1 MSRVVNLDITKTYSS
16 VFLILYL
23 CLGFVPNLQAVDK
36 IAPQWLFMG
45 MLNLFSLI
53 YFIYYREKYLLSIFQ
68 SISSFLIITYTGFIF
83 WGAFSYFYAIN
94 PTEVLVNISR
104 QINVFLMVV
113 FMTVHLYNLKNK
125 LSFIPYIMGII
136 LSIEIYYVLVQTI
149 DTLDLVGNLIERAS
163 IKGVAANPN
172 ITAFSIANKLPFVIY
187 LIIFSDRKISKLFSA
202 ALLLLSIL
210 CLSIIQSRASYLAVI
225 FIYLVTF
232 SLLIFL
238 YLKTK
243 KKKFLH
249 SLSIILSTILIGIIS
264 NQLIFSNK
272 GADALKRI
280 STISVTNTDDSISAR
295 LRYYSHVL
303 EQVKES
309 KIFGVGLGNWKL
321 KSIKYESQNL
331 LGYIVPYHA
340 HSDFIQLGAEL
351 GIVGFILYLGIFLWA
366 VIYVF
371 RLIIKSSLGEKE
383 KVFLFFMLLSLGS
396 YTIDANLN
404 FPIARPQVLVIWGIV
419 LAFIIG
425 FYQKVNF
432 KDQYS
437 NLNKKITSTS
447 FFVISLIALIPSLF
461 ISFKVYESL
470 KGQMQ
475 LLQDFNSNQY
485 NIPLN
490 KVENITPNIPNITV
504 TTIPINS
511 VKARYF
517 VKNKKYDKA
526 IKLIESGTKANP
538 FLFYSEILK
547 SQIYEELGKLD
558 SAKFYAKKAFFGLP
572 NNQLHSSTYLNLVNI
587 TRDKNALE
595 DAFNLL
601 VINNDL
607 TNWKNYLTIASGLYP
622 PGDKVIVERAK
633 NAVQIFPNNSDIKN
647 LLNSVSVGRKQMI
660 EAVEASK
667 IALEY
672 FNSNE
677 FEKAAIEFEKAIKLN
692 SADYS
697 NYENAA
703 IANYMT
709 GNLYK
714 AIEQIDKVINDMNPL
729 NGKCEYI
736 KALIFIKLGDHV
748 GACPLLA
755 TSRDS
760 GNTQA
765 SGIFDQYCR

>member
-1 MSRVVNLDITKTYSS
+1 M
-16 VFLILYL
+16 
-23 CLGFVPNLQAVDK
+23 
-36 IAPQWLFMG
+36 
-45 MLNLFSLI
+45 
-53 YFIYYREKYLLSIFQ
+53 
-68 SISSFLIITYTGFIF
+68 
-83 WGAFSYFYAIN
+83 
-94 PTEVLVNISR
+94 
-104 QINVFLMVV
+104 
-113 FMTVHLYNLKNK
+113 
-125 LSFIPYIMGII
+125 
-136 LSIEIYYVLVQTI
+136 
-149 DTLDLVGNLIERAS
+149 
-163 IKGVAANPN
+163 
-172 ITAFSIANKLPFVIY
+172 
-187 LIIFSDRKISKLFSA
+187 
-202 ALLLLSIL
+202 
-210 CLSIIQSRASYLAVI
+210 
-225 FIYLVTF
+225 
-232 SLLIFL
+232 
-238 YLKTK
+238 
-243 KKKFLH
+243 
-249 SLSIILSTILIGIIS
+249 
-264 NQLIFSNK
+264 
-272 GADALKRI
+272 
-280 STISVTNTDDSISAR
+280 
-295 LRYYSHVL
+295 
-303 EQVKES
+303 
-309 KIFGVGLGNWKL
+309 
-321 KSIKYESQNL
+321 
-331 LGYIVPYHA
+331 
-340 HSDFIQLGAEL
+340 
-351 GIVGFILYLGIFLWA
+351 WA